1 MQMDKKLRKE
11 FVKERDKV
19 SVSGVG
25 DFFTAYFF
33 IYFLF
38 FNRVKVL
45 PFKGGWKALCIG
57 DVDWIIVPSS
67 SLLYNRIIQE

>member
-1 MQMDKKLRKE
+1 MHMDKKLRKE

-38 FNRVKVL
+38 FNHVKVL
-45 PFKGGWKALCIG
+45 PFGGGEALCIG
-57 DVDWIIVPSS
+57 NVDWIIVPSS

>member
-1 MQMDKKLRKE
+1 MHMDKKLRKE

-38 FNRVKVL
+38 FNHVKVL
-45 PFKGGWKALCIG
+45 PFGGGGEALCIG
-57 DVDWIIVPSS
+57 NVDWIIVPSS